1 MQGTF
6 THIINDVKY
15 KKGYRKVFL
24 NMKKNPLKG
33 PPLLVP
39 PSASF
44 PTEGASTTGTKRL
57 GN

>member
-24 NMKKNPLKG
+24 NMKKIH
-33 PPLLVP
+33 
-39 PSASF
+39 
-44 PTEGASTTGTKRL
+44 
-57 GN
+57 